1 MKIQLYTI
9 SKPTPL
15 TPLETHYQKLCKGFG
30 AEVESKQIFSKDI
43 ANAQK
48 QALESSARR
57 AYTKALT
64 PFLLPDKAANIALHP
79 AGRSVDS
86 AEFAR
91 LFESRAQVGVFIG
104 GAFGFEQ
111 EFLDRTLPVS
121 LSPLTFSHTIV
132 GVIVLEQIY
141 RALSL
146 LANHPYHK

>member
-9 SKPTPL
+9 SKPAPL
-15 TPLETHYQKLCKGFG
+15 TQLERHYQKLCKGFG

-43 ANAQK
+43 AHAQK
-48 QALESSARR
+48 LESGAQK
-57 AYTKALT
+57 AYTKALI
-64 PFLLPDKAANIALHP
+64 PFLLSQKSANIALHP
-79 AGRSVDS
+79 AGQSVDS
-86 AEFAR
+86 AGFAR
-91 LFESRAQVGVFIG
+91 LFESKAQVAVFIG
-104 GAFGFEQ
+104 GAFGFEE
-111 EFLDRTLPVS
+111 EFLARTLPIS

>member
-9 SKPTPL
+9 SKPAPL
-15 TPLETHYQKLCKGFG
+15 TPLEGHYKKLCKGFG

-48 QALESSARR
+48 LESGAQK
-57 AYTKALT
+57 AYTKALA
-64 PFLLPDKAANIALHP
+64 PFLLSQRAANIALHP

-91 LFESRAQVGVFIG
+91 LFEGKAQVAVFIG
-104 GAFGFEQ
+104 GAFGFEE
-111 EFLDRTLPVS
+111 EFLSRTLPIS